1 MHGMTQKHPIDKASD
16 CLGGATKLAA
26 LLGVS
31 AQAISN
37 WKERGVPIERC
48 VAIEQATASEVT
60 RKDLRPDDW
69 ESIWPELAKPEPTAA
84 PKWDGAERRKQPRHA

>member
-1 MHGMTQKHPIDKASD
+1 MKRMTEKHPVDRASD
-16 CLGGATKLAA
+16 VLGGASKLAA

-48 VAIEQATASEVT
+48 VAIERLTEKTVT
-60 RKDLRPDDW
+60 RRELRPDDW
-69 ESIWPELAKPEPTAA
+69 QEIWPELAQQQSDAKP
-84 PKWDGAERRKQPRHA
+84 H